1 MHRASSHGNGHFLLT
16 ALIFGAKS
24 AGSEQHEI
32 SPMNI
37 KPYKTTRSNNKKLM
51 LIAALPTMVARSVF
65 AELDNNRR
73 TCGDGWIS
81 KIQSSANHLT
91 IRSGGGLI
99 ATNLPSNPLSLKKRV
114 DLKSYAIAQGD
125 YISYCKIE
133 YLGGSMVTSL
143 QKDGRSIVSEQEAIR
158 KIPDAMDFI
167 SIGLLNIFCYPFL
180 FIYLYKLNKGK

>member
-1 MHRASSHGNGHFLLT
+1 
-16 ALIFGAKS
+16 
-24 AGSEQHEI
+24 
-32 SPMNI
+32 
-37 KPYKTTRSNNKKLM
+37 
-51 LIAALPTMVARSVF
+51 
-65 AELDNNRR
+65 
-73 TCGDGWIS
+73 
-81 KIQSSANHLT
+81 LT